1 MKLIGVQ
8 LAKKVVSTKRAGS
21 WGYSQPVPNPEV
33 QMSNQALIQLK
44 SHFGLSRINMM
55 GATVTLVAMTTI
67 PVMAAPASPLCAS
80 RPEILKQLSNRFKEA
95 PVALGLA
102 KNGSVVEV
110 LTSNDGE
117 TWTIM
122 VSQPNGP
129 SCLVAS
135 GEGWEELKRV
145 GAKGERGT

>member
-1 MKLIGVQ
+1 
-8 LAKKVVSTKRAGS
+8 
-21 WGYSQPVPNPEV
+21 
-33 QMSNQALIQLK
+33 MSNQGFKLVKSRSDLARIKVIGAAL
-44 SHFGLSRINMM
+44 
-55 GATVTLVAMTTI
+55 VLVAMFSI
-67 PVMAAPASPLCAS
+67 PAAAEAGSPLCAS
-80 RPEILKQLSNRFKEA
+80 RPEILKQLSTRFKEA

-110 LTSNDGE
+110 LTSDDGE

-129 SCLVAS
+129 SCLVAA

-145 GAKGERGT
+145 GAKGERGA

>member
-1 MKLIGVQ
+1 
-8 LAKKVVSTKRAGS
+8 
-21 WGYSQPVPNPEV
+21 
-33 QMSNQALIQLK
+33 MSNQALKQVK
-44 SHFGLSRINMM
+44 SRFESTRIKAI
-55 GATVTLVAMTTI
+55 GAAVSLVAISAM
-67 PVMAAPASPLCAS
+67 PVAAASPAAPASGLPQCGS
-80 RPEILKQLSNRFKEA
+80 RPEILKQLSSRFKEA

-110 LTSNDGE
+110 LTSDDGE

-129 SCLVAS
+129 SCLVAA

-145 GAKGERGT
+145 GAKGERGA

>member
-1 MKLIGVQ
+1 
-8 LAKKVVSTKRAGS
+8 
-21 WGYSQPVPNPEV
+21 
-33 QMSNQALIQLK
+33 
-44 SHFGLSRINMM
+44 M
-55 GATVTLVAMTTI
+55 GAAVSLVAISAM
-67 PVMAAPASPLCAS
+67 PVAAASPAATASGLPQCGS
-80 RPEILKQLSNRFKEA
+80 RPEILKQLSSRFKEA

-110 LTSNDGE
+110 LTSDDGE

-129 SCLVAS
+129 SCLVAA

-145 GAKGERGT
+145 GAKGERGA

>member
-1 MKLIGVQ
+1 
-8 LAKKVVSTKRAGS
+8 
-21 WGYSQPVPNPEV
+21 
-33 QMSNQALIQLK
+33 MSNQTLK
-44 SHFGLSRINMM
+44 QVKSRFESTRIKAM
-55 GATVTLVAMTTI
+55 GAAVSLVAISAM
-67 PVMAAPASPLCAS
+67 PVAAASPAATASGLPPCGS
-80 RPEILKQLSNRFKEA
+80 RPEILKQLSSRFKET

-110 LTSNDGE
+110 LTSDDGE

-129 SCLVAS
+129 SCLVAA

-145 GAKGERGT
+145 GAKGERGA